1 MESFVRGFIR
11 SSLIWLGV
19 GALLGLWMIFDP
31 ARTTFRPAH
40 LHANLLGFVS
50 MMIFGVAYHI
60 IPRFT
65 GSPLASRTN
74 ALVHVYAA
82 NLGLA
87 LMIAGFM
94 LRLSNAE
101 LGGALLGAGAIVST
115 IGIALFITNI
125 WRTLGKA
132 GRVRI
137 QAAVKSS
144 PSGPPRS

>member
-11 SSLIWLGV
+11 SSLIWLGI

-31 ARTTFRPAH
+31 AVLAFRPAH

-65 GSPLASRTN
+65 GSPLASRTS

-87 LMIAGFM
+87 LMVAGFI
-94 LRLSNAE
+94 LRLSNAGF
-101 LGGALLGAGAIVST
+101 GGALLATGGTMST
-115 IGIALFITNI
+115 IGVALFITNI
-125 WRTLGKA
+125 WRTLGEA
-132 GRVRI
+132 GRTQI
-137 QAAVKSS
+137 QKAVKSS
-144 PSGPPRS
+144 PSGAPRS